1 MAAGYSANPLSKK
14 LGLKEGYT
22 VKLVNPP
29 GNYKELI
36 GELAGKLVFNNKLR
50 EIDFIN
56 FFTNSLVELETEL
69 PQLKNRIKKDG
80 MIWVSW
86 YKKPLKSL
94 PNFQRI

>member
-36 GELAGKLVFNNKLR
+36 GELAGKLVFNN
-50 EIDFIN
+50 
-56 FFTNSLVELETEL
+56 
-69 PQLKNRIKKDG
+69 
-80 MIWVSW
+80 
-86 YKKPLKSL
+86 
-94 PNFQRI
+94 